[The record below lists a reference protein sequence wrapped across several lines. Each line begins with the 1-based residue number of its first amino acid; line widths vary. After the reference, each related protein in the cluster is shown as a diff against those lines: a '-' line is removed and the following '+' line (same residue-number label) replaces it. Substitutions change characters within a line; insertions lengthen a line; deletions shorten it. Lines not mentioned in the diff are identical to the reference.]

1 MGVRARVGIRVTVAA
16 AKTKATKLI
25 TEPSMKVVVPA
36 QMIRLGRLGLGLGPG
51 PGL

>member
-1 MGVRARVGIRVTVAA
+1 MGVRARVGIRVTAAA